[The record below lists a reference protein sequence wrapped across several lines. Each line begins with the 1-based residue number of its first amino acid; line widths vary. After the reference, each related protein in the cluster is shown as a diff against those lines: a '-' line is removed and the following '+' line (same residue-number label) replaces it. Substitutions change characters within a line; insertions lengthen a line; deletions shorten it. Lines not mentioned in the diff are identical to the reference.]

1 MRIRQSYMMGV
12 VSKDSRA
19 TAVGMS
25 SGLGWGVPYVFTPM
39 ISSYIMSAVSSDL
52 PIYLS
57 AIFMGLNSVV
67 YYVFF
72 NKIKPPEERK
82 ERFFSIFISPHQ
94 TL

>member
-1 MRIRQSYMMGV
+1 
-12 VSKDSRA
+12 
-19 TAVGMS
+19 
-25 SGLGWGVPYVFTPM
+25 M
-39 ISSYIMSAVSSDL
+39 ISSYIMSAVSSGL

-82 ERFFSIFISPHQ
+82 ERFFSIFI
-94 TL
+94 